1 MENLYDEAKVIGVRI
16 KNLRLR
22 AGLTQEQ
29 LAKNIGVSQGTVAG
43 WERGNSK
50 PSVRVLK
57 KLANELNISIERLT
71 AIDTGP
77 ATPES
82 IEAMKSLFSWRESA
96 RDELNLLDSGAT
108 EGDGKRIVASVKQM
122 FDDSAKADHERQKAA
137 EDAVGGDYL
146 VYLANFLI
154 QNADV
159 LAMLQDAGYKI
170 EVTGRASACIQSG
183 PIKFM
188 MTTSDLVERISR
200 FSKTMEGLVSSFP
213 EMRKEADNDA
223 PQDNP

>member
-29 LAKNIGVSQGTVAG
+29 LAKNVGVSQGTVAG

-50 PSVRVLK
+50 PGVRVLK
-57 KLANELNISIERLT
+57 KLADELSVSVEVLT
-71 AIDTGP
+71 RIDVGT

-82 IEAMKSLFSWRESA
+82 LKAIESLFSWRVRA
-96 RDELNLLDSGAT
+96 RDENNPPDSGT
-108 EGDGKRIVASVKQM
+108 ITGEGRRIVDDVKQM
-122 FDDSAKADHERQKAA
+122 LDCATDNAQSRQKAA
-137 EDAVGGDYL
+137 EDAVGGDYQVFL
-146 VYLANFLI
+146 VNFMI

-170 EVTGRASACIQSG
+170 EVTGKASACIQSG

-213 EMRKEADNDA
+213 EMRKEADDDA
-223 PQDNP
+223 PQDKP

>member
-1 MENLYDEAKVIGVRI
+1 MENLYDEAKVIGYRI
-16 KNLRLR
+16 KRLRLR

-57 KLANELNISIERLT
+57 KLANELDASIEQLT
-71 AIDTGP
+71 TIDIKP
-77 ATPES
+77 ATPET
-82 IEAMKSLFSWRESA
+82 IEAIKSLFSWRERA
-96 RDELNLLDSGAT
+96 RDELKLKDSGAT
-108 EGDGKRIVASVKQM
+108 EGDGKRIVDSVKQM
-122 FDDSAKADHERQKAA
+122 LDDSAKADHERQKAA
-137 EDAVGGDYL
+137 EDAVGGDYM
-146 VYLANFLI
+146 VFLANFLI

-159 LAMLQDAGYKI
+159 LAMLQDAGYKV

-183 PIKFM
+183 SIKYM

-200 FSKTMEGLVSSFP
+200 FSKTIEGLVIAFP
-213 EMRKEADNDA
+213 EMRKEADDDA
-223 PQDNP
+223 PQT

>member
-1 MENLYDEAKVIGVRI
+1 MKGCVVFMDFEEMRKKI
-16 KNLRLR
+16 KERRKYL
-22 AGLTQEQ
+22 GMTQEDLASKTNLSVMSIRRYESGDRTPTLDAVERIASALQCELSDLATTAEEGQ
-29 LAKNIGVSQGTVAG
+29 LTINK
-43 WERGNSK
+43 
-50 PSVRVLK
+50 
-57 KLANELNISIERLT
+57 
-71 AIDTGP
+71 
-77 ATPES
+77 
-82 IEAMKSLFSWRESA
+82 
-96 RDELNLLDSGAT
+96 
-108 EGDGKRIVASVKQM
+108 VKQL
-122 FDDSAKADHERQKAA
+122 FDDSAKADQKRQKAA

-183 PIKFM
+183 PIKYM

-200 FSKTMEGLVSSFP
+200 FSKAMEGLVSSFP
-213 EMRKEADNDA
+213 EMRKEADDDA